1 MKSEYQNIESFTI
14 TKNPKGIIR
23 LITLIKAMFSYYYRL
38 VFKLICLILFP
49 ITFIGAIFSKKIYW
63 FLLNNFI
70 K

>member
-38 VFKLICLILFP
+38 AFKLICLILFP
-49 ITFIGAIFSKKIYW
+49 ITFIGAIFSKKYIGFY
-63 FLLNNFI
+63 
-70 K
+70 

>member
-38 VFKLICLILFP
+38 AFKLICLILFP
-49 ITFIGAIFSKKIYW
+49 I
-63 FLLNNFI
+63 
-70 K
+70 